1 MITSTPQPSFDDLAN
16 SMEQMAQ
23 TLATAQVQTSAASRG
38 SDPIHWNY
46 ANLVWPLFTS
56 SLMKKP
62 KG

>member
-16 SMEQMAQ
+16 TLEQMAQ
-23 TLATAQVQTSAASRG
+23 TLATAQVQTRAVSRG
-38 SDPIHWNY
+38 NDPIHWGV
-46 ANLVWPLFTS
+46 ASLVWPLFTS